1 MPARLYFFKRAVFGR
16 RGAGIGCL
24 PRERDGVHTLQCC
37 AKWPIMRHS
46 RSGRK
51 DLTDLSLLTNYRPNF
66 CSECGDK
73 IVRLRWR
80 VWTSRRF
87 CDKCF
92 SRFVKVHSLQR
103 AFAFVAL
110 IFLGALIG
118 RGCRREQPPLVI
130 QRTVTPPAQTP
141 TQAPVTV
148 EQLYTCGA
156 RTKKG
161 TPCSRRV
168 HGPVRCWQ
176 HKGAAAMLPSD
187 KLLIR
192 E

>member
-1 MPARLYFFKRAVFGR
+1 MSYNARRRLGR
-16 RGAGIGCL
+16 N
-24 PRERDGVHTLQCC
+24 
-37 AKWPIMRHS
+37 
-46 RSGRK
+46 
-51 DLTDLSLLTNYRPNF
+51 LTDLSLLTHYRPNF
-66 CSECGDK
+66 CSECGDA

-92 SRFVKVHSLQR
+92 SRFVRAHWLQR
-103 AFAFVAL
+103 ALATISLV
-110 IFLGALIG
+110 ILGMLIG
-118 RGCRREQPPLVI
+118 RGCRRERTPLVI
-130 QRTVTPPAQTP
+130 QRTVNTPAQTAA
-141 TQAPVTV
+141 QAPVTI
-148 EQLYTCGA
+148 EQLYMCGA

-176 HKGAAAMLPSD
+176 HKGMPAMLPQE
-187 KLLIR
+187 KLLIK